1 MEDFCGNSS
10 FWVWYFKRVNEQLH
24 ANHHSLIIYLPC
36 MQDDY
41 VTWNTT
47 KPDFTPCF
55 EQTVLVWGPT
65 AFLFFL
71 ATFDFA
77 SRLRSKGRHIP
88 ASILL
93 IAKTVGVWAL
103 IILHT
108 VHLSLTFRLEG
119 DDKYEFYKAER
130 YSTIVRIAAYIL
142 VFLLMVLHKTK
153 GVRTSGLLFYYWFFS
168 MLCDVFPFQTAL
180 RNPPDVISVCV

>member
-1 MEDFCGNSS
+1 M
-10 FWVWYFKRVNEQLH
+10 H